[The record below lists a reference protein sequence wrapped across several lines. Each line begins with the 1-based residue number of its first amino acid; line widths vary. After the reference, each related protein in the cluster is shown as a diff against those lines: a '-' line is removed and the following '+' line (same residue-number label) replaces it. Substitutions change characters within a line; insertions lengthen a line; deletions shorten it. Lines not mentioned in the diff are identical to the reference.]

1 MTHLPRRPGR
11 LNRSGF
17 TLVELV
23 IIIVTLGILAAVAIP
38 RFADVAEGSRV
49 TATRDELNKLK
60 RAIVGDPSTTAGGEY
75 VDRGFEGDIGHP
87 PSALIDLIRKPD
99 SIGTYDRL
107 TRIGWNGPYID
118 SAENKYLTDAWGN
131 PYSYDPSV
139 RRIASGGAGDGD
151 SIVVTF

>member
-1 MTHLPRRPGR
+1 MTRNPRRPASV
-11 LNRSGF
+11 NKSGF

-38 RFADVAEGSRV
+38 RFADVAESSRV

-60 RAIVGDPSTTAGGEY
+60 RAIIGDPSATAGGDY
-75 VDRGFEGDIGHP
+75 IDRGFEGDIGYP
-87 PSALIDLIRKPD
+87 PSALIDLVRKPD
-99 SIGTYDRL
+99 SISAYDRL

-118 SAENKYLTDAWGN
+118 SAETRYLTDAWGN
-131 PYSYDPSV
+131 PYSYDPST
-139 RRIASGGAGDGD
+139 RRIASGGNGD